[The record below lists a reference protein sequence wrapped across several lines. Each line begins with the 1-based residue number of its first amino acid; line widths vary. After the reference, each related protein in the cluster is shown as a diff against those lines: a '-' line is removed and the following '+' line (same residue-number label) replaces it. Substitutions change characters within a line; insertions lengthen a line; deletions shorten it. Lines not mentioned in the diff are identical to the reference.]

1 MSHALVLALALLA
14 DAVFGEPEALWSRV
28 PHPAVMMGKAV
39 GWADRMLNHGNG
51 RIITGALALIGL
63 VALGWVLG
71 CLIAALGWWAELIM
85 AAILLAQRSLVDHV
99 AAVANALHLSLDFGR
114 EEVGKIVGRD
124 TSELDETGVARA
136 AIESAAENLSDGVV
150 APAFWFLLLGLPGLM
165 AYKMVNTADSMIGY
179 RTEKYEEF
187 GKAAARFD
195 DLLNWIPARLTGLML
210 FLARHRRRGWEII
223 RRDAPLH
230 RSPNAGW
237 PEAAMAMG
245 LGVALS
251 GPRAYHGEMRDY
263 PYVYPEGARDCGP
276 AEIDEAVISLWR
288 VWGMMLALS
297 LLLFIV

>member
-1 MSHALVLALALLA
+1 
-14 DAVFGEPEALWSRV
+14 
-28 PHPAVMMGKAV
+28 
-39 GWADRMLNHGNG
+39 
-51 RIITGALALIGL
+51 
-63 VALGWVLG
+63 
-71 CLIAALGWWAELIM
+71 
-85 AAILLAQRSLVDHV
+85 
-99 AAVANALHLSLDFGR
+99 
-114 EEVGKIVGRD
+114 
-124 TSELDETGVARA
+124 LDETGVARA

-179 RTEKYEEF
+179 RTEQYEEF
-187 GKAAARFD
+187 GKAAALFD
-195 DLLNWIPARLTGLML
+195 DLLKWSPARLTGLML
-210 FLARHRRRGWEII
+210 FLARHRRGGWEII